1 MINNI
6 ISLLFGILVKIVD
19 DHYDMNLYSK
29 NLIYCIKIILTF
41 ITLYWINIDFDY
53 CTAMVII
60 TIICYFIKQVDKM
73 YYKFVAILIIMTFIY
88 QFDIK
93 KFTITKI
100 YEILSL
106 IIIASILGYAE
117 SKNYTEEI
125 SYSKFYS
132 RLIGCIITILYL
144 YLYNFHYYLYEMLK
158 NNKQI
163 GQIFTLLEPDI
174 NPILVV
180 LGYGIMSVINL
191 NNQLKNS

>member
-19 DHYDMNLYSK
+19 DHYDMNIYNK
-29 NLIYCIKIILTF
+29 NIIYWVKIILTF

-60 TIICYFIKQVDKM
+60 TIICYLIKQVDKI
-73 YYKFVAILIIMTFIY
+73 YYKFVAILILITFVY

-93 KFTITKI
+93 KFTITKM

-106 IIIASILGYAE
+106 IIIAAFLGYTE
-117 SKNYTEEI
+117 SKIYNEEV
-125 SYSKFYS
+125 SYNKFYC
-132 RLIGCIITILYL
+132 RLIGCIITIIYL
-144 YLYNFHYYLYEMLK
+144 YFYNCHYYLYENFK
-158 NNKQI
+158 NNQQI
-163 GQIFTLLEPDI
+163 GWIFTLLEPDI

-180 LGYGIMSVINL
+180 LGYGIISVINL
-191 NNQLKNS
+191 NNQLKIS